1 MTDYLKKKKQSSKNI
16 LVALVTKKK
25 YFFHLLD
32 KTLNTLRLRHQNSN
46 NT

>member
-1 MTDYLKKKKQSSKNI
+1 MTDYLKKKQSSKNI
-16 LVALVTKKK
+16 LVALV
-25 YFFHLLD
+25 HLLD